1 LDDEVTV
8 MQVFKRH
15 HNTLARVFV
24 VGGLLAIVG
33 LAVGGSAIT
42 RSPWWTKVG
51 EPPDQPVPFSHKH
64 HYEELGIDCR
74 YCHWSVT
81 QSAHAG
87 VPSSEVCMTCHSQ
100 IWTNSPLL
108 EPVRDSYNNNKP
120 LVWNKVNNLPE
131 FVYFDHSA
139 HVNKGISCASC
150 HGGIEKM
157 HLTHKSQHFSMQW
170 CLDCHRNPEKH
181 IRPKEEVFNMYY
193 KTPRNEE
200 EMKAMLD
207 RYNIPYDPNNIPR
220 DQLELGKLL
229 VKHYNI
235 HKEQL
240 SDCSICHR

>member
-1 LDDEVTV
+1 
-8 MQVFKRH
+8 MAQVFKRY
-15 HNTLARVFV
+15 HNTVARASI
-24 VGGLLAIVG
+24 VGGLLALVG
-33 LAVGGSAIT
+33 LVLGGSNIT
-42 RSPWWTKVG
+42 RSPWMTRVG

-81 QSAHAG
+81 QQAHAG
-87 VPSSEVCMTCHSQ
+87 VPSAEVCMTCHSQ
-100 IWTNSPLL
+100 VWTNSPLL
-108 EPVRDSYNNNKP
+108 QPVRDSYNNDQP

-131 FVYFDHSA
+131 FVYFNHSA
-139 HVNKGISCASC
+139 HVNKGISCATC
-150 HGGIEKM
+150 HNGIEKM
-157 HLTHKSQHFSMQW
+157 HLTHKSQAFSMWW

-181 IRPKEEVFNMYY
+181 IRPVQEVFNMYY
-193 KTPRNEE
+193 KTPTTQE

-207 RYNIPYDPNNIPR
+207 KHGIPYDPNNIPR
-220 DQLELGKLL
+220 NQLELGALL

>member
-1 LDDEVTV
+1 
-8 MQVFKRH
+8 MPQVFKRH
-15 HNTLARVFV
+15 HNTIARVTIF
-24 VGGLLAIVG
+24 GGLLALVG
-33 LAVGGSAIT
+33 LVLAGSSIT
-42 RSPWWTKVG
+42 RSPWMTHAG

-87 VPSSEVCMTCHSQ
+87 IPATEVCMTCHSQ

-108 EPVRDSYNNNKP
+108 QPVRDSYNNDKP

-131 FVYFDHSA
+131 FVYFNHSA
-139 HVNKGISCASC
+139 HVNKGISCATC
-150 HGGIEKM
+150 HQGIEKM
-157 HLTHKSQHFSMQW
+157 HLTAKSQPFSMWW

-181 IRPKEEVFNMYY
+181 IRPKEEVFNMHYQ
-193 KTPRNEE
+193 TPRNPE

-207 RYNIPYDPNNIPR
+207 KYNIPYDPNAIPR
-220 DQLELGKLL
+220 NQIELGRLL

>member
-1 LDDEVTV
+1 
-8 MQVFKRH
+8 
-15 HNTLARVFV
+15 
-24 VGGLLAIVG
+24 
-33 LAVGGSAIT
+33 
-42 RSPWWTKVG
+42 RSPWWTKAG
-51 EPPDQPVPFSHKH
+51 EPQDQPVPFSHKH

-74 YCHWSVT
+74 YCHWQVT
-81 QSAHAG
+81 ESAHAG
-87 VPSSEVCMTCHSQ
+87 VPSTQVCMTCHSQ
-100 IWTNSPLL
+100 VWTNSPLL
-108 EPVRDSYNNNKP
+108 QPVRDSYNNEKP

-157 HLTHKSQHFSMQW
+157 HLTAKSQPFSMQW

-193 KTPRNEE
+193 RTPRSEE
-200 EMKAMLD
+200 EMKALLD
-207 RYNIPYDPNNIPR
+207 KHGIPYDPNNIPKN
-220 DQLELGKLL
+220 QLELGTLL

>member
-1 LDDEVTV
+1 
-8 MQVFKRH
+8 MAQVFKRH
-15 HNTLARVFV
+15 HNTVARSLV

-33 LAVGGSAIT
+33 LALGGSAIT
-42 RSPWWTKVG
+42 RSAWWTKVG

-74 YCHWSVT
+74 YCHWQVT

-87 VPSSEVCMTCHSQ
+87 VPSTQVCMTCHSQ

-108 EPVRDSYNNNKP
+108 EPVRDSYNNDKP
-120 LVWNKVNNLPE
+120 LVWYKVNNLPE

-139 HVNKGISCASC
+139 HVNKGISCANC
-150 HGGIEKM
+150 HQGIEKM
-157 HLTHKSQHFSMQW
+157 HLTHKSQAFSMQW
-170 CLDCHRNPEKH
+170 CLECHRNPEKY

-193 KTPRNEE
+193 QTPRTQE

-207 RYNIPYDPNNIPR
+207 KYGIPYDPNNIPR
-220 DQLELGKLL
+220 NQLELGKLL

-235 HKEQL
+235 HTEQL